1 MDAAAVGNLAGD
13 LHPFSLQKIVWS
25 WYQRLNSRATCGS
38 TTFGSLARTLCF
50 GFDGRSA
57 PAVWTLGVYQSRIMG
72 QESREVKENRMN
84 AKKSAAKQV
93 ARASVTKKTS
103 RALASPRNENEE
115 DLKKRT
121 RNIIRKL
128 KRAYPGAKCSLNHS
142 NAFELLV
149 ATILSA
155 QCTDERVNIV
165 TADLFRKYRKPE
177 DYLKVSPRELEKDIQ
192 STGFFRNKTKSIQGT
207 SKMLTEFYGSEVPQ
221 TMDELLELPG
231 VARKTA
237 NVVLGNAFDI
247 AAGVVV
253 DTHVTRLSHRL
264 GLSEEKTAEK
274 IEQDLVQIV
283 PKKDWVIFPH
293 LFIYH
298 GRKICKARNPLC
310 EDCEVERLCPSSFLK
325 TGLPPG
331 M

>member
-1 MDAAAVGNLAGD
+1 MAKRESFEEL
-13 LHPFSLQKIVWS
+13 K
-25 WYQRLNSRATCGS
+25 
-38 TTFGSLARTLCF
+38 ART
-50 GFDGRSA
+50 
-57 PAVWTLGVYQSRIMG
+57 
-72 QESREVKENRMN
+72 REV
-84 AKKSAAKQV
+84 
-93 ARASVTKKTS
+93 
-103 RALASPRNENEE
+103 
-115 DLKKRT
+115 
-121 RNIIRKL
+121 IRRL

-142 NAFELLV
+142 NPFELLV

-177 DYLKVSPRELEKDIQ
+177 DYLKVPPRELEKDIQ

-207 SKMLTEFYGSEVPQ
+207 ARMLTEQYHGEVPH

-247 AAGVVV
+247 HAGVVV

-264 GLSEEKTAEK
+264 AFTQQKTAEK
-274 IEQDLVQIV
+274 IELDLIEIV

-293 LFIYH
+293 LMIYH

-310 EDCEVERLCPSSFLK
+310 AECTVEKQCPSSYLK
-325 TGLPPG
+325 TGVIPG
-331 M
+331 TRIDAE